1 MFSSPGTAAPPE
13 ELPPVLLVVFGVK
26 SFQNVQSS
34 FPNFFECT
42 DLFMLANYSYNM
54 DIISIWL
61 VYQICGISI
70 VLPRNL
76 LTSFLR
82 ASNLPCPPTWPKSYL
97 GFAFDVANLC
107 RQCRQQHWLAA
118 KSCGHFSHASILKL
132 KADIMADIW
141 KNDKNLR

>member
-54 DIISIWL
+54 DIISI
-61 VYQICGISI
+61 
-70 VLPRNL
+70 
-76 LTSFLR
+76 
-82 ASNLPCPPTWPKSYL
+82 
-97 GFAFDVANLC
+97 
-107 RQCRQQHWLAA
+107 
-118 KSCGHFSHASILKL
+118 
-132 KADIMADIW
+132 
-141 KNDKNLR
+141 